1 MEERERKRQ
10 SGGKWGQKGNERA
23 KERVSQRQ
31 KMEGRKIYKRVVEG
45 GMERERET

>member
-1 MEERERKRQ
+1 MEK
-10 SGGKWGQKGNERA
+10 KGEKKRA

-31 KMEGRKIYKRVVEG
+31 KMEERKRYMRVVEG